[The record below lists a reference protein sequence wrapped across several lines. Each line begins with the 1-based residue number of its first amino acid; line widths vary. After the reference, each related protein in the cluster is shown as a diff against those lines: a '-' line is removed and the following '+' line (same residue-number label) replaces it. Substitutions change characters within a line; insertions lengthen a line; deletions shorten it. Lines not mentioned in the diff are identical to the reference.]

1 MTGRYWGIGERG
13 VDDVQP
19 ERIRRIL
26 VANRGEIAL
35 RVIRACHEMDIEAIA
50 VYAAAEA
57 NAGHVSAADDA
68 YVLPEFTSLPY
79 LNVAGIIEIARR
91 ARADAIHPGYGFLA
105 ENAGFARA
113 VEAAGIRFIGPPAAA
128 IEAMGDKIA
137 ARRIAIEAG
146 VPPVPGTTESV
157 SDVASAGEWAAR
169 YGYPIAVKA
178 SGGGGGRGFRVA
190 REPGGL
196 KSAFEGSRGEA
207 ARYFANPDVY
217 LERYLEHPR
226 HIEVQV
232 FADAHGNVVAFPER
246 DCSVQRRHQK
256 LIEETPSPAVSPELR
271 ARFAEAATA
280 LTKAVDYRG
289 AGTIEFLLDGT
300 GEFYFLEMN
309 TRIQV
314 EHTITEMVT
323 GIDLAREQI
332 RVAEGRFLSFS
343 AADVAPRGWSFEAR
357 INAEDAGR
365 QFTPSSGIVTTY
377 REPSGFGVR
386 VDAALGE
393 GGEVSPEFD
402 SLIAKLIVWGRDRDE
417 ALARLRR
424 ALREFRIEGVPT
436 TIPFHLR
443 VATHP
448 EFIAGRAST
457 TFVTD
462 FPDVLPPP
470 ASPRS
475 QDGTADQR
483 PERKTLTVEVAG
495 RRFDVVVLGNGTN
508 GNGTATV
515 RKVSRRGRRER
526 TTVAHNG
533 NDLVSPVQGSVVR
546 VAVEQGQTVEAGD
559 LICVV
564 EAMKMENELT
574 AHKAGTVTELNAKVG
589 DSLRIGATIAVIT
602 G

>member
-1 MTGRYWGIGERG
+1 VE
-13 VDDVQP
+13 VVQP

-57 NAGHVSAADDA
+57 NATHVLAADDA
-68 YVLPEFTSLPY
+68 YVLPEFTSIPY
-79 LNVAGIIEIARR
+79 LNGEGIIDIARR

-113 VEAAGIRFIGPPAAA
+113 VESAGMRFVGPTATA

-137 ARRIAIEAG
+137 ARKIAIEAG
-146 VPPVPGTTESV
+146 IPPVPGTTEPV
-157 SDVASAGEWAAR
+157 PDAASAGEWAVR
-169 YGYPIAVKA
+169 YGFPVAIKA

-190 REPGGL
+190 RAPGEL
-196 KSAFEGSRGEA
+196 VSAFEGSRGEA
-207 ARYFANPDVY
+207 ARYFSNPDVY
-217 LERYLEHPR
+217 VERYLEHPR

-256 LIEETPSPAVSPELR
+256 LIEESPSPAVSPELR
-271 ARFAEAATA
+271 ARLAEAATA

-289 AGTIEFLLDGT
+289 AGTIEFLLDES

-323 GIDLAREQI
+323 GIDLVREQI

-343 AADVAPRGWSFEAR
+343 AADVTPRGWSFEAR

-365 QFTPSSGIVTTY
+365 QFAPSSGTITTY
-377 REPSGFGVR
+377 REPAGFGVR
-386 VDAALGE
+386 VDAALRE

-402 SLIAKLIVWGRDRDE
+402 SLIAKLVVWGRDRDE
-417 ALARLRR
+417 ALSRLRR
-424 ALREFRIEGVPT
+424 TLREFRIEGVPT
-436 TIPFHLR
+436 TISFHLQ
-443 VATHP
+443 VASHP
-448 EFIAGRAST
+448 EFVAGRAST

-470 ASPRS
+470 APPRS
-475 QDGTADQR
+475 QDGIVDK
-483 PERKTLTVEVAG
+483 PLERKTLTVEVAG
-495 RRFDVVVLGNGTN
+495 RRFEVSVLGNDTT
-508 GNGTATV
+508 GNGPATTRNV
-515 RKVSRRGRRER
+515 TRRGRRER
-526 TTVAHNG
+526 SAMTHSG
-533 NDLVSPVQGSVVR
+533 NDLVSPVHGNVVR
-546 VAVEQGQTVEAGD
+546 VAVEQDQSVEPGD

-574 AHKAGTVTELNAKVG
+574 AHKAGTVTELKVKVG
-589 DSLRIGATIAVIT
+589 DSLKIGATVAVIAD
-602 G
+602 